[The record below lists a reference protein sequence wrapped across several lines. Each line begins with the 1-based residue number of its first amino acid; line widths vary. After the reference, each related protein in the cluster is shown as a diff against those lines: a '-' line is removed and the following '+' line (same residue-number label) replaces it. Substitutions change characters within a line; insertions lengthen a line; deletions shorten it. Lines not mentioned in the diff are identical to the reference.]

1 MVEKTCYEII
11 VTKQARD
18 RFQNEILSYIS
29 KSFSDRRALE
39 IENNFKKLLLTLQ
52 VDPQRGSIEKLIR
65 IRDPIFRFI
74 LLQETK
80 FFEIKIIYFIE
91 ESQNI
96 VQVTDF
102 FSTKMN
108 PLKMQS
114 RS

>member
-1 MVEKTCYEII
+1 MAEKNRYEII
-11 VTKQARD
+11 VTKPARD

-39 IENNFKKLLLTLQ
+39 VENNLKKLLLNLQ
-52 VDPQRGSIEKLIR
+52 FDPQRGSIEKLIR

-74 LLQETK
+74 RHKETK

-91 ESQNI
+91 ESQNR
-96 VQVTDF
+96 VHVTDF
-102 FSTKMN
+102 FFTKMN

>member
-11 VTKQARD
+11 VTKPARD

-74 LLQETK
+74 LLKETK

-102 FSTKMN
+102 FPTKMN
-108 PLKMQS
+108 PLKIQS

>member
-11 VTKQARD
+11 VTKPARD

-29 KSFSDRRALE
+29 KSFSYRRALE
-39 IENNFKKLLLTLQ
+39 IENNLKKLLLTLQ
-52 VDPQRGSIEKLIR
+52 VDPQRGSVEKLIR

-74 LLQETK
+74 LLKETE

-102 FSTKMN
+102 FPTKMN

>member
-1 MVEKTCYEII
+1 MGEKICHEII
-11 VTKQARD
+11 VTKPARD
-18 RFQNEILSYIS
+18 RFQNEILTYIR
-29 KSFSDRRALE
+29 KRFSERRALE
-39 IENNFKKLLLTLQ
+39 VEVNLKKILFSLQ
-52 VDPQRGSIEKLIR
+52 IDPQRGSVEKLIR

-74 LLQETK
+74 LLKETK

-102 FSTKMN
+102 FPTKMN

>member
-1 MVEKTCYEII
+1 MVEKTYYEII
-11 VTKQARD
+11 VTKPARD

-29 KSFSDRRALE
+29 KSFSYRRALE
-39 IENNFKKLLLTLQ
+39 IENNLKKLLLTLQ
-52 VDPQRGSIEKLIR
+52 VDPQRGSVEKLIR

-74 LLQETK
+74 LLKETE

-102 FSTKMN
+102 FPTKMN

>member
-1 MVEKTCYEII
+1 MAEKNRYEII
-11 VTKQARD
+11 VTKPARD

-29 KSFSDRRALE
+29 NSFSDRRALE
-39 IENNFKKLLLTLQ
+39 VENNLKKLLLTLQ

-65 IRDPIFRFI
+65 IGDQVFRFI
-74 LLQETK
+74 LFKVSK

-102 FSTKMN
+102 FPTKMN
-108 PLKMQS
+108 PLKMQA

>member
-1 MVEKTCYEII
+1 MVEKTSYEII
-11 VTKQARD
+11 VTKPARD

-29 KSFSDRRALE
+29 KSFSYPRALE
-39 IENNFKKLLLTLQ
+39 IENNLKKLLLTLQ
-52 VDPQRGSIEKLIR
+52 VDPQRGSVEKLIR

-74 LLQETK
+74 LLKETN
-80 FFEIKIIYFIE
+80 FFELKIIYFIE

-96 VQVTDF
+96 VRVTDF
-102 FSTKMN
+102 FPTKMN

>member
-1 MVEKTCYEII
+1 MVEKTSYEII
-11 VTKQARD
+11 VTKPARD

-29 KSFSDRRALE
+29 KSFSYRRALE
-39 IENNFKKLLLTLQ
+39 IENNLKKLLLTLQ
-52 VDPQRGSIEKLIR
+52 VDPQRGSVEKLIR

-74 LLQETK
+74 LLKETE

-102 FSTKMN
+102 FPTKMN

>member
-1 MVEKTCYEII
+1 MVEKILYEII
-11 VTKQARD
+11 VTKPARD

-39 IENNFKKLLLTLQ
+39 IESNLKKLLLTLQ

-74 LLQETK
+74 LLKKTK
-80 FFEIKIIYFIE
+80 FFEIKIIYCIE

-102 FSTKMN
+102 FPTKMN

>member
-11 VTKQARD
+11 VTKPARD

-29 KSFSDRRALE
+29 KSFSYRRALE
-39 IENNFKKLLLTLQ
+39 IENNLKKLLLTLQ
-52 VDPQRGSIEKLIR
+52 VDPQRGSVEKLIR

-74 LLQETK
+74 LLNETK

-102 FSTKMN
+102 FPTKMN

>member
-1 MVEKTCYEII
+1 MAEKNCYEII
-11 VTKQARD
+11 VTKPARD

-39 IENNFKKLLLTLQ
+39 VENNLNKLLLTLQ

-65 IRDPIFRFI
+65 IGDQIFRFI
-74 LLQETK
+74 LLKETK

-102 FSTKMN
+102 FPTKMS